1 MEIGEGSLNSKIT
14 KAKHQLFIMMLS
26 IVVGLLGGIG
36 AYGVKLLIS
45 YFKKLFW
52 GNDINFLTILNS
64 FHHWEIILVPTIGG
78 LLVGPIIYWGAKEA
92 KGHGVPEVMEAL
104 ILKGGRIRER
114 VAFIKALAS
123 SITLSTGGA
132 VGREG
137 PIVQIGS
144 SLASTVAQ
152 WFKVEGEE
160 LKVLVGAGAA
170 SGISAAFNAPI
181 AGALFATEV
190 ILGNFA
196 ISSFAPIIISSVM
209 GNIALIVLEGKE
221 TVFKIPPYTLNSVW
235 EIGIYFVLGLFAGII
250 GILFIKTLYFFEKK
264 WAELKIHEALKPAIG
279 GLIIGIIAIKF
290 PHIMGSGYEA
300 IDLAL
305 EGELLLKLAVL
316 LIFIKIFA
324 TSTTLSSGGSGGIF
338 APSLFMGAYL
348 GYFVG
353 KVSSNFFPS
362 LGISPGA
369 YALVGMGGV
378 VASAIQA
385 PLTAII
391 IIFELT
397 GDYSI
402 ILPLMVTCIIASTVS
417 EIFNEYSIYTLK
429 LKLKGIVV
437 KEGLEVNVL
446 RNLRVKDILS
456 EDFSKIKR
464 NEKIKDLLKKAL
476 YKNINV
482 FHVVDKNDNYV
493 GSITLEQIKVILEE
507 RETFEEFLIA
517 DDLALPIET
526 LSLHTTLEDAMRI
539 FGKRDIA
546 ELPVVENKKIIGVIK
561 RKDLI
566 EIYNKEIQ
574 KKEAT
579 KILLSKIK
587 FKSASEIVEI
597 FPGYYIKE
605 TKAPPFIC
613 GKKLKEA
620 ELRSKYGIDVILIKR
635 NKPPQV
641 IPLPGGNE
649 IIKEEDV
656 LIIAGEEE
664 KIVKFEKK
672 DLIGG

>member
-1 MEIGEGSLNSKIT
+1 METGESSFKLKII
-14 KAKHQLFIMMLS
+14 KAKHQLFIILLS

-45 YFKKLFW
+45 YTKKLFW
-52 GNDINFLTILNS
+52 GSDINFLDIINS
-64 FHHWEIILVPTIGG
+64 FSYYKIILITTLGG
-78 LLVGPIIYWGAKEA
+78 LFVGPIIYWGAKEA

-114 VAFIKALAS
+114 VAFIKAIAS
-123 SITLSTGGA
+123 SITLATGGA

-152 WFKVEGEE
+152 WFKIEGEK
-160 LKVLVGAGAA
+160 LKILVGAGAA

-196 ISSFAPIIISSVM
+196 ITSFAPIIISSVM
-209 GNIALIVLEGKE
+209 GNIALIVLEGKD
-221 TVFKIPPYTLNSVW
+221 TVFKIPLYRLNSVL
-235 EIGIYFVLGLFAGII
+235 EIGIYFILGLLAGAV

-264 WAELKIHEALKPAIG
+264 WAELKIHEAIKPAIG
-279 GLIIGIIAIKF
+279 GAIIGVIAIKF

-305 EGELLLKLAVL
+305 EGELFLKLAL
-316 LIFIKIFA
+316 FLIFVKIFA

-348 GYFVG
+348 GYLIG
-353 KVSSNFFPS
+353 KISSLLFPS

-397 GDYSI
+397 GEYSI
-402 ILPLMVTCIIASTVS
+402 ILPLMLTCIIASTVS

-446 RNLRVKDILS
+446 RNLRVKDVIS
-456 EDFSKIKR
+456 DEFSKIKR
-464 NEKIKDLLKKAL
+464 DAKIKELLKKAL
-476 YKNINV
+476 SENINI
-482 FHVVDKNDNYV
+482 FHVVDVENNYI
-493 GSITLEQIKVILEE
+493 GSITLEQIKLILEE

-517 DDLALPIET
+517 DDLALPVEI
-526 LSLHTTLEDAMRI
+526 LSPHTTLEDAMRI

-546 ELPVVENKKIIGVIK
+546 ELPVLDEGKLIGVIK

-605 TKAPPFIC
+605 IKAPHFIC

-620 ELRSKYGIDVILIKR
+620 ELRSRYGIDVILIKR

-649 IIKEEDV
+649 TIKEDDLLV
-656 LIIAGEEE
+656 IAGEEN
-664 KIVKFEKK
+664 KIIEFEKK
-672 DLIGG
+672 DVFGG

>member
-1 MEIGEGSLNSKIT
+1 METGESSFKLKII
-14 KAKHQLFIMMLS
+14 KAKHQLFIILLS

-45 YFKKLFW
+45 YTKKLFW
-52 GNDINFLTILNS
+52 GSDINFFDIINS
-64 FHHWEIILVPTIGG
+64 FSYYKIILITTLGG
-78 LLVGPIIYWGAKEA
+78 VLVGPIIYWGAKEA

-114 VAFIKALAS
+114 VAFIKAIAS
-123 SITLSTGGA
+123 SITLATGGA

-152 WFKVEGEE
+152 WFKIEGEE
-160 LKVLVGAGAA
+160 LKILVGAGAA

-196 ISSFAPIIISSVM
+196 ITSFAPIIISSVM
-209 GNIALIVLEGKE
+209 GNIALIVLEGKD
-221 TVFKIPPYTLNSVW
+221 TVFKIPIYRLNSVL
-235 EIGIYFVLGLFAGII
+235 EIGIYFILGLLAGAV

-264 WAELKIHEALKPAIG
+264 WAELKIHEAIKPAIG
-279 GLIIGIIAIKF
+279 GAIIGVIAIKF

-305 EGELLLKLAVL
+305 EGELFLKLAL
-316 LIFIKIFA
+316 FLIFVKIFA

-348 GYFVG
+348 GYLIG
-353 KVSSNFFPS
+353 KISSLLFPS

-397 GDYSI
+397 GEYSI
-402 ILPLMVTCIIASTVS
+402 ILPLMLTCIIASTVS

-446 RNLRVKDILS
+446 RNLRVKDVIS
-456 EDFSKIKR
+456 EEFSKIKR
-464 NEKIKDLLKKAL
+464 DAKIKELLKKAL
-476 YKNINV
+476 SENINI
-482 FHVVDKNDNYV
+482 FHVVDVENNYI
-493 GSITLEQIKVILEE
+493 GSITLEQIKLILEE

-517 DDLALPIET
+517 DDLALPVEI
-526 LSLHTTLEDAMRI
+526 LSPHTTLEDAMRI

-546 ELPVVENKKIIGVIK
+546 ELPVLDEGKLIGVIK

-605 TKAPPFIC
+605 IKAPHFIC

-620 ELRSKYGIDVILIKR
+620 ELRSRYGIDVILIKR

-649 IIKEEDV
+649 TIKEDDLLV
-656 LIIAGEEE
+656 IAGEEN
-664 KIVKFEKK
+664 KIIEFEKK
-672 DLIGG
+672 DVFGG